1 MTCNHTHTH
10 VIYWII
16 YSIFRT
22 LWADG
27 DLRFFLDTTLIVIL
41 TFGEHDN

>member
-1 MTCNHTHTH
+1 MSFIGLFIPFSEHCGPK
-10 VIYWII
+10 
-16 YSIFRT
+16 
-22 LWADG
+22 LAG